1 MNKIYDNGYCLLGKV
16 EDILNYVDIES
27 IDDDTTKNMIDELK
41 LYDNNSIVCVNYDN
55 AMGCII
61 EEFREDSIIW
71 ESEENGKEI

>member
-16 EDILNYVDIES
+16 EDILNYVNHNAF
-27 IDDDTTKNMIDELK
+27 DDTTKDMIDELR

-61 EEFREDSIIW
+61 EEFREDSILWKIG
-71 ESEENGKEI
+71 ESE

>member
-16 EDILNYVDIES
+16 EDILNYVDIDS
-27 IDDDTTKNMIDELK
+27 IDDDTTKDMIDELK

-55 AMGCII
+55 SMGCII

-71 ESEENGKEI
+71 ESEENGK